1 MQEKTRSEKIG
12 TIVVIIIA
20 IGCVAVLFFTTILPY
35 IMSTS
40 SGRNCSIHEPCDESK
55 KEGHLKVVQLPV
67 VVLIFSQFSFKMLE
81 TATGIQT
88 VWMVYFVVMEIVR
101 QNLAMILV

>member
-40 SGRNCSIHEPCDESK
+40 RGRNCSIHEPCDESK

-67 VVLIFSQFSFKMLE
+67 VVLIFSQFPL
-81 TATGIQT
+81 
-88 VWMVYFVVMEIVR
+88 R
-101 QNLAMILV
+101 